1 VMNLGWSLGAVI
13 GPAAGGA
20 LAQSAG
26 DVLPYLLLAG
36 ICLATLAYS
45 QPRSRPSSA

>member
-1 VMNLGWSLGAVI
+1 MNLGWALGAVA

-26 DVLPYLLLAG
+26 DTLPYVMLAA
-36 ICLATLAYS
+36 ICGVTLVYS
-45 QPRSRPSSA
+45 QPRFRPSRA

>member
-1 VMNLGWSLGAVI
+1 MNLAWASGAAL

-20 LAQSAG
+20 LADSAG
-26 DVLPYLLLAG
+26 DVLPYVLLAG

-45 QPRSRPSSA
+45 QPKLRPRSA